1 MSFLQFL
8 KQMVLVVHRLMYLE
22 DTLESRKKR
31 LDQSKSVNDEQADK
45 LRETCAAM
53 EAKCQDLTQ
62 QNGQLKEQLNNLEYE
77 VKH

>member
-1 MSFLQFL
+1 
-8 KQMVLVVHRLMYLE
+8 MYLE

-62 QNGQLKEQLNNLEYE
+62 QNGLLKEQLNNLEYE

>member
-1 MSFLQFL
+1 
-8 KQMVLVVHRLMYLE
+8 MYLE

-62 QNGQLKEQLNNLEYE
+62 QNGQLREQLNNLEYE
-77 VKH
+77 VKHFN

>member
-1 MSFLQFL
+1 
-8 KQMVLVVHRLMYLE
+8 MVLVVHRLMYLE

-45 LRETCAAM
+45 LRETCVAM

-77 VKH
+77 VKHLYRISEMST